1 MWVCLPIHILENFQ
15 KERFS
20 QANFI
25 LQVTGAPS
33 VFIKTCLHCYFIFLY
48 SESLPELLVPQS
60 FGIKCSHRFV
70 GAAVPMRLW
79 EQLFPLIC
87 GHGSF
92 INLWEQLFPQICRN
106 SILFIILRKYQSEKV
121 NRLWYRDHKSL
132 DCICAPCRKKSN
144 FYVLKIF
151 ECLY

>member
-1 MWVCLPIHILENFQ
+1 MGLFTYPYFGNFS
-15 KERFS
+15 KRKVFPGELYS
-20 QANFI
+20 SSDWSTCTI
-25 LQVTGAPS
+25 S
-33 VFIKTCLHCYFIFLY
+33 VYRNLSALLLYFLY

-92 INLWEQLFPQICRN
+92 HKFVGIIVPIHLWEQLFPQICRN
-106 SILFIILRKYQSEKV
+106 SIVFIILLPGETQ
-121 NRLWYRDHKSL
+121 
-132 DCICAPCRKKSN
+132 
-144 FYVLKIF
+144 
-151 ECLY
+151 